1 MHHVPFSEMTLGD
14 HQPISMVEMPM
25 SGLPQHCNPGELD
38 LRDFNMHQS
47 AHGQN
52 NWLQQIAHSSNSKSA
67 ALQVGDY
74 KLNSTMAGRR
84 INTSTN

>member
-52 NWLQQIAHSSNSKSA
+52 NWLQ
-67 ALQVGDY
+67 
-74 KLNSTMAGRR
+74 
-84 INTSTN
+84 